1 MGAAE
6 SSELNVTAATTSLP
20 PGSTQEDIDRA
31 IENIRRNKAIE
42 NELRKEAI
50 FIPEDLED
58 IHIESPVID
67 SDTGAASTGT
77 STSAAGTGTGTGK
90 SELLI
95 CEKPLIHTEHD
106 ADVEDCPASN
116 TRYGTGKHWK
126 RNMKKQQQKEEAE
139 RRRLDNTHAS
149 QNERTQEE
157 RRAQV
162 RPIIDKLTELQMNMS
177 YPAIRELYKVLNQ
190 FIKTGEDA
198 KIKIPFPE
206 FSRKIKGELSNAPYI
221 PCWVKLEA
229 E

>member
-6 SSELNVTAATTSLP
+6 SSEINVTAATTSLP

-31 IENIRRNKAIE
+31 IETIRQNKAIE
-42 NELRKEAI
+42 NELRKEA
-50 FIPEDLED
+50 FVIPEDLED

-67 SDTGAASTGT
+67 TGT
-77 STSAAGTGTGTGK
+77 GTGTGTGK

-190 FIKTGEDA
+190 FIKTGEDT

-221 PCWVKLEA
+221 PCWVKLEV

>member
-6 SSELNVTAATTSLP
+6 SSEINVTAATTALP
-20 PGSTQEDIDRA
+20 VGSTQEDIDRA
-31 IENIRRNKAIE
+31 IETIRQNKAIE
-42 NELRKEAI
+42 NELRKEA
-50 FIPEDLED
+50 FVIPEDLED
-58 IHIESPVID
+58 IHIESQVI
-67 SDTGAASTGT
+67 
-77 STSAAGTGTGTGK
+77 GTGTGT
-90 SELLI
+90 SDLLI

-116 TRYGTGKHWK
+116 TRNGTGKHWK

-149 QNERTQEE
+149 QNERTQEQ